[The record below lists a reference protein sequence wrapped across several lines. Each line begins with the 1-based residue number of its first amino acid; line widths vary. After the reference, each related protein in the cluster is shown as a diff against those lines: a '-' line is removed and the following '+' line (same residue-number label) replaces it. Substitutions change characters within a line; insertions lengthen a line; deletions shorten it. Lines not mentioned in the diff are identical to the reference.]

1 MKGFIFDLKSEGE
14 KIKILFKNKEQ
25 EKLIVKE
32 FPPYFYLKKYEKGIE
47 QIPEVKKVE
56 KEKKEKQVLYKITV
70 DNPGSVIKL
79 REDLKEFEPIEANIP
94 HVYRFLIDN
103 NLYATRT
110 YEYDEK
116 KAEFKEVEKEETY
129 LKMASFDLEV
139 YNKEGM
145 PNPGKDPILMISYCD
160 GKESR
165 VFYWKKNK
173 GTEKEMILDF
183 LSKLK
188 KEKID
193 VLTGYNSSGFDLP
206 YLKKRCSV
214 LGIELDLSKDG
225 SPVQI
230 KRGAFSTKAD
240 IFGLL
245 HFDAYDGVAFLNKVG
260 AMNIPKKDLEAV
272 YKEMFGKE
280 KLDIEPW
287 KIWSMWE
294 KGGKELETLIQ
305 YNKEDAIAG
314 YEIAKE
320 LLPLYVE
327 ISKLVGLPIYEVTRM
342 STSQMV
348 EWLLIREAVQRK
360 LIIPNTP
367 SEKEVKQRM
376 MRGIEGG
383 FVKQPEKGLHEKIAV
398 CDFRSLYPT
407 LIIAY
412 NIDKTTY
419 NKPCKDYNVSPKGH
433 RFCKKPIGLI
443 PKMLKEFLEKRIE
456 IKKEMKKYK
465 KGTPQYKFNY
475 YRQWALKIIANS
487 SYGYMVY
494 ARAKW
499 YSREAGESVT
509 SWAREKIHETIKK
522 AEQEG
527 FSVLYADTDSV
538 FLKLGDRKTKQD
550 VFDFVE
556 KINASLPEGME
567 LEFEGY
573 FPRGIFVSGKE
584 GKRAVK
590 KKYALIREDGGLEIK
605 GFELVRR
612 DWSNI
617 AKETQRK
624 VIKAILEQGS
634 PEKAKEIVKKTIQDI
649 RDRKIDLKE
658 FVIYTQIKRKI
669 DKYEQQAPHV
679 KAAKK
684 LIKAGY
690 KVKTGTMLE
699 YVIVQ
704 GSGNIS
710 DRAIPIQLIGNKK
723 YDAEYYIENQV
734 LPAVMK
740 IIREVGVTEDELR
753 YKGKQEGLNKWF

>member
-1 MKGFIFDLKSEGE
+1 MKGFIFDLKSEGNT
-14 KIKILFKNKEQ
+14 IKILLKNKKE
-25 EKLIVKE
+25 EKMINEK
-32 FPPYFYLKKYEKGIE
+32 FPPYFYLKKYDKAIE
-47 QIPEVKKVE
+47 SMPEIVEVK
-56 KEKKEKQVLYKITV
+56 KEKKEGKELYKVIV
-70 DNPGSVIKL
+70 DNAGSVIKL
-79 REDLKEFEPIEANIP
+79 RKDLEEFEPMEANIP

-103 NLYATRT
+103 NLYASRT
-110 YEYDEK
+110 YEYNEK
-116 KAEFKEVEKEETY
+116 GEFKEIKDEEVY

-145 PNPGKDPILMISYCD
+145 PNPEKDPILMISYCD
-160 GKESR
+160 EKESI
-165 VFYWKKNK
+165 VFHWSKSK
-173 GTEKEMILDF
+173 GSEKEMILDF

-188 KEKID
+188 KEKVD

-230 KRGAFSTKAD
+230 KKGAFSTKAD

-245 HFDAYDGVAFLNKVG
+245 HFDSYDGVAFLSKIG

-280 KLDIEPW
+280 KLDVEPW
-287 KIWSMWE
+287 KIWKMWE
-294 KGGKELETLIQ
+294 QEGKELETLIQ
-305 YNKEDAIAG
+305 YNKEDAIAA

-320 LLPLYVE
+320 LLPLYIE
-327 ISKLVGLPIYEVTRM
+327 ISKLVGLPIYEVTKM

-348 EWLLIREAVQRK
+348 EWVLIREAVQRK
-360 LIIPNTP
+360 MIIPNTP
-367 SEKEVKQRM
+367 NEREVKKRM
-376 MRGIEGG
+376 MNGIEGA
-383 FVKQPEKGLHEKIAV
+383 FVKQPERGLHERIAV
-398 CDFRSLYPT
+398 CDFRSLYPS

-419 NKPCKDYNVSPKGH
+419 NKPCKDYNISPKGH
-433 RFCKKPIGLI
+433 KFCKKPIGLI
-443 PKMLKEFLEKRIE
+443 PKMLKEFIEKRIE

-465 KGTPQYKFNY
+465 KGTPEYKFYY

-509 SWAREKIHETIKK
+509 SWAREKIHYTIKK
-522 AEQEG
+522 AEEKG
-527 FSVLYADTDSV
+527 FEVLYSDTDSV
-538 FLKLGDRKTKQD
+538 FLKLGNKTKED
-550 VFDFVE
+550 VFKF
-556 KINASLPEGME
+556 INEINSELPEGME

-584 GKRAVK
+584 GKKAVK

-624 VIKAILEQGS
+624 VIKAILEEGN
-634 PEKAKEIVKKTIQDI
+634 PEKAKKIVKKIINDI
-649 RDRKIDLKE
+649 RERKIDLKE
-658 FVIYTQIKRKI
+658 FIIYTQIKRKI
-669 DKYEQQAPHV
+669 DNYEQQAPHV

-690 KVKTGTMLE
+690 KVKVGTILE

-704 GSGNIS
+704 GSGSIS

-723 YDAEYYIENQV
+723 YDANYYIENQV

-740 IIREVGVTEDELR
+740 IIREVGITEDELK
-753 YKGKQEGLNKWF
+753 YKSKQEGLNKWF

>member
-1 MKGFIFDLKSEGE
+1 MKGFIFDLKSQGE
-14 KIKILFKNKEQ
+14 KIKIVFKNKTQ
-25 EKLIVKE
+25 EKTIIKK
-32 FPPYFYLKKYEKGIE
+32 FPPYFYLKKYDKAIE
-47 QIPEVKKVE
+47 TVPEIKEIK
-56 KEKKEKQVLYKITV
+56 KEKKENQVLYKVIV

-79 REDLKEFEPIEANIP
+79 RKDLKEFEPIEANIP

-103 NLYATRT
+103 NLYAMRM
-110 YEYDEK
+110 YEHNEEGVFEKVVDEK
-116 KAEFKEVEKEETY
+116 IK

-139 YNKEGM
+139 YNKEGI
-145 PNPGKDPILMISYCD
+145 PNAEKDAILMISYCD
-160 GKESR
+160 EKESR
-165 VFYWKKNK
+165 VFHWEK
-173 GTEKEMILDF
+173 GKGSEKEMILDF
-183 LSKLK
+183 LSKIK

-225 SPVQI
+225 SPVNI
-230 KRGAFSTKAD
+230 KKGAFSTKAD

-245 HFDAYDGVAFLNKVG
+245 HFDSYDGVAFLNKIG
-260 AMNIPKKDLEAV
+260 AMNIPKKDLESV

-280 KLDIEPW
+280 KLDVEPW
-287 KIWSMWE
+287 KIWRMWE
-294 KGGKELETLIQ
+294 EGGEELKTLIQ
-305 YNKEDAIAG
+305 YNKEDAIAA

-320 LLPLYVE
+320 LLPLYIE
-327 ISKLVGLPIYEVTRM
+327 ISKIIGLPIYEITRM

-348 EWLLIREAVQRK
+348 EWILIREAIQK
-360 LIIPNTP
+360 GMIIPNTP

-376 MRGIEGG
+376 MNGIKGG

-419 NKPCKDYNVSPKGH
+419 NKKCDDYNVSPKGH

-443 PKMLKEFLEKRIE
+443 PKMLKELLEKRIE
-456 IKKEMKKYK
+456 IKKQMKQFKE
-465 KGTPQYKFNY
+465 GTNDYKFFY

-522 AEQEG
+522 AEEDG
-527 FSVLYADTDSV
+527 FKVLYTDTDSI
-538 FLKLGDRKTKQD
+538 FLKLGDKKTKED
-550 VFDFVE
+550 VFNLVR
-556 KINASLPEGME
+556 KINKDLPEGME

-573 FPRGIFVSGKE
+573 FPRGIFVSSKKGE
-584 GKRAVK
+584 RAVK
-590 KKYALIREDGGLEIK
+590 KKYALIREDGALEIK

-624 VIKAILEQGS
+624 VIKTILEQGS
-634 PEKAKEIVKKTIQDI
+634 PEKAKEVVKKVINEI
-649 RDRKIDLKE
+649 RERKINLKE
-658 FVIYTQIKRKI
+658 FIIYTQIKRKVSS
-669 DKYEQQAPHV
+669 YEQQAPHV

-690 KVKTGTMLE
+690 KVKTGNILE

-704 GSGNIS
+704 GSGSIS

-723 YDAEYYIENQV
+723 YDADYYINNQV

-740 IIREVGVTEDELR
+740 IIREVGITEDELK
-753 YKGKQEGLNKWF
+753 YKGKQQGLNKWF

>member
-1 MKGFIFDLKSEGE
+1 MKGFIFDIKSDED
-14 KIKILFKNKEQ
+14 KIKILFKNKQ
-25 EKLIVKE
+25 EEKTIKIN
-32 FPPYFYLKKYEKGIE
+32 FPPYFYLKKYDKAIE
-47 QIPEVKKVE
+47 TMPEVKKVE
-56 KEKKEKQVLYKITV
+56 KTKKEGQELYKVVV

-79 REDLKEFEPIEANIP
+79 RKDLEEFQPIEANIP
-94 HVYRFLIDN
+94 HVYRFLIDK
-103 NLYATRT
+103 NLFATRF
-110 YEYDEK
+110 YEYNDEK
-116 KAEFKEVEKEETY
+116 KEFKKSKQEEIK

-145 PNPGKDPILMISYCD
+145 PNPEKDPIILISYCD
-160 GKESR
+160 EKESK
-165 VFYWKKNK
+165 VFSWKKGK
-173 GTEKEMILDF
+173 STEKEMILDF
-183 LSKLK
+183 LSKIK
-188 KEKID
+188 KEKLD
-193 VLTGYNSSGFDLP
+193 VITGYNSSGFDLP
-206 YLKKRCSV
+206 YLKKRCSI

-225 SPVQI
+225 SSVQI
-230 KRGAFSTKAD
+230 KKGAFSTKAD

-245 HFDAYDGVAFLNKVG
+245 HFDSYDGVAFLSKIG

-280 KLDIEPW
+280 KLDVEAW
-287 KIWSMWE
+287 KIWKMWE
-294 KGGKELETLIQ
+294 QGGEELETLMQ
-305 YNKEDAIAG
+305 YNKEDAIAA
-314 YEIAKE
+314 YEIARE
-320 LLPLYVE
+320 LLPLYIE
-327 ISKLVGLPIYEVTRM
+327 ISKLVGFPIYEVTRM

-360 LIIPNTP
+360 MIIPNTP
-367 SEKEVKQRM
+367 SEREVKARM
-376 MRGIEGG
+376 MNGIEGA
-383 FVKQPEKGLHEKIAV
+383 FVKQPERGLHEKIAV
-398 CDFRSLYPT
+398 CDFRSLYPS

-419 NKPCKDYNVSPKGH
+419 NKPCKEYNISPKGH
-433 RFCKKPIGLI
+433 KFCKQPIGLI
-443 PKMLKEFLEKRIE
+443 PKMLKEFIEKRIE

-465 KGTPQYKFNY
+465 KGTQEYKFYY

-487 SYGYMVY
+487 AYGYMVY

-522 AEQEG
+522 AEEKG
-527 FSVLYADTDSV
+527 LKVIYGDTDSI
-538 FLKLGDRKTKQD
+538 FLELGESQTKED
-550 VFDFVE
+550 VTSFVKKVNSE
-556 KINASLPEGME
+556 LPEGME

-573 FPRGIFVSGKE
+573 FPRGIFVTGRGGE
-584 GKRAVK
+584 RAVK

-634 PEKAKEIVKKTIQDI
+634 PEKAKEVVKKTINDI
-649 RDRKIDLKE
+649 RERKIDLKD
-658 FVIYTQIKRKI
+658 VIIYTQIKRKI
-669 DKYEQQAPHV
+669 DNYEQQAPHV

-690 KVKTGTMLE
+690 KVKTGTLLE
-699 YVIVQ
+699 YVIVE
-704 GSGNIS
+704 GSGSIS

-723 YDAEYYIENQV
+723 YDANYYIENQV

-740 IIREVGVTEDELR
+740 IIREVGVTEDELK
-753 YKGKQEGLNKWF
+753 YKGKQAGLKKWF